1 MQIYYKKVK
10 IALNGAIFYT
20 FSLFQTFWIYKTSSI
35 IHSFLIKQKKFRMRK
50 FIFSVVCCAI
60 AYLPLQA
67 QSLKY
72 GVKLGVSTTDVSPN
86 DLGIKSGSDSFRL
99 KLDNA
104 GYGYQFGVFARAKFL
119 GLYVQPELL
128 FNSNKAT
135 YSLKSITGAAITDS
149 IRTETYNRLDIPIMI
164 GFQLFKTVRVNAGPI
179 AHINIG
185 STSELTNTAGYDAK
199 FNTATWGYQAGVG
212 FDLGKLGIDLRYEG
226 NFSNFGDHL
235 SFGGKS
241 YAFDTKPSRLVATLA
256 YSF

>member
-1 MQIYYKKVK
+1 MRKLI
-10 IALNGAIFYT
+10 
-20 FSLFQTFWIYKTSSI
+20 FSL
-35 IHSFLIKQKKFRMRK
+35 
-50 FIFSVVCCAI
+50 VCSAM

-72 GVKLGVSTTDVSPN
+72 GLKIGISTTEVSPS
-86 DLGIKSGSDSFRL
+86 DLPIKSGTDSFRL
-99 KLDNA
+99 KLTDA
-104 GYGYQFGVFARAKFL
+104 GYGYQFGAFARAKFL

-135 YSLKSITGAAITDS
+135 YSLKSITGAAIADT

-164 GFQLFKTVRVNAGPI
+164 GYQLFKTVRVNAGPI

-185 STSELTNTAGYDAK
+185 STSELTNTSGYTAK
-199 FNTATWGYQAGVG
+199 FNTATWGYQAGIG
-212 FDLGKLGIDLRYEG
+212 LDLGKLGIDLRYEG
-226 NFSNFGDHL
+226 NFANYGDHL

-241 YAFDTKPSRLVATLA
+241 YSFDKKPSRLVASLA

>member
-1 MQIYYKKVK
+1 
-10 IALNGAIFYT
+10 
-20 FSLFQTFWIYKTSSI
+20 
-35 IHSFLIKQKKFRMRK
+35 MRK
-50 FIFSVVCCAI
+50 FIFSVVCSAI

-67 QSLKY
+67 QSFKY
-72 GVKLGVSTTDVSPN
+72 GLKLGISTTDVSPS
-86 DLGIKSGSDSFRL
+86 DLSFRNGSDSIRL

-135 YSLKSITGAAITDS
+135 YKVAHIVAGTTAIDS
-149 IRTETYNRLDIPIMI
+149 IRTESYNRLDIPIMI
-164 GFQLFKTVRVNAGPI
+164 GYQLMKTVRVNAGPI

-185 STSELTNTAGYDAK
+185 STSELTNTAGYTAK

-226 NFSNFGDHL
+226 NFTNFGDHL
-235 SFGGKS
+235 TFGGKD
-241 YAFDTKPSRLVATLA
+241 YAFDKKPSRLIATLA

>member
-1 MQIYYKKVK
+1 
-10 IALNGAIFYT
+10 
-20 FSLFQTFWIYKTSSI
+20 
-35 IHSFLIKQKKFRMRK
+35 MRK
-50 FIFSVVCCAI
+50 FIFSIVCSAI

-72 GVKLGVSTTDVSPN
+72 GAKLGISTTDVSPS
-86 DLGIKSGSDSFRL
+86 DLGVRSGADSFRL

-104 GYGYQFGVFARAKFL
+104 GYGYQFGVWARAKFL

-135 YSLKSITGAAITDS
+135 YSLKRITGAAITDS
-149 IRTETYNRLDIPIMI
+149 IRTESYNRLDIPIMI
-164 GFQLFKTVRVNAGPI
+164 GYQLFKTVRVNAGPI
-179 AHINIG
+179 AHISIG
-185 STSELTNTAGYDAK
+185 STSELTNTSGYAAK

-212 FDLGKLGIDLRYEG
+212 FDLGKIGIDLRYEG

-235 SFGGKS
+235 NFGGKD
-241 YAFDTKPSRLVATLA
+241 YAFDKKPTRLIATLA